1 MVILESKKDI
11 QKPCECLI
19 NLEQNN
25 IKKQKFINLLLNENT
40 QELKKFN
47 QVNYYVLIYNRV

>member
-1 MVILESKKDI
+1 MIVEELEELLKLMAMVILESKKDI

-40 QELKKFN
+40 QELK
-47 QVNYYVLIYNRV
+47 